1 MPVART
7 DISPSFQAVIDA
19 ALKRL
24 FGDLPEQLK
33 GSVVGMVRIVSIPR
47 DELLY
52 TQGESGSSM
61 HIILT
66 GKLDVSVKG
75 SDGTRRTVAF
85 ARAGESVGEMA
96 LLTRSPRAA
105 TLRAARDCILAEV
118 PGEAFDKVLREYP
131 QALGDISRMIIRRLT
146 QSDSRAADQISAIS
160 IAIIPASPIIEVKN
174 FCRRLARELLHFGRT
189 LHLTSSDIRQ
199 QVSADDP
206 LVRNEFLEH
215 TSHRYDFLIFE
226 GDPEDDAWNRLAVG
240 FVDRIFLVALAD
252 TDHRP
257 QNLER
262 KLLGNRS
269 VTDPVRTELILLYQ
283 KGQVPASTRRWLEC
297 RTVAQHYHVPLEGEL
312 GMRRI
317 ARNVAQTSVGV
328 VFAGGGARGFAH
340 LGVIRALTESGIAID
355 AVGGTSFGAIAA
367 TGPARGFDIESMI
380 DEIRHVFTQER
391 PLDDYTLPMVS
402 LVHGEHLD
410 ALLQKYL
417 DFDIEDLWLPYFAV
431 SSNLTKNRV
440 EVHESGSLWRAV
452 RASISLPAILP
463 PVIHHGDLLID
474 GGVLNNL
481 PVDVMS
487 ERIKGQIIAV
497 DLSAEQEAQY
507 AQAGIPSGMEY
518 LKSRL
523 FPWRE
528 PIEVPTLDR
537 VIMKTTTLA
546 SRREVELAKRMAH
559 LYLNVPLAGFDLLD
573 WNRFHQIVDAGYS
586 YACNAVQ
593 EYVAGNRRIVRRHA
607 IGELLTAR
615 SL

>member
-1 MPVART
+1 MSRT
-7 DISPSFQAVIDA
+7 DISPSFLSVIDA

-24 FGDLPEQLK
+24 FGDLPEQLR
-33 GSVVGMVRIVSIPR
+33 GDVIDLVRIVSIAR
-47 DELLY
+47 DEVLY
-52 TQGESGSSM
+52 TQGEGGSSM

-66 GKLDVSVKG
+66 GKLDVSVAE
-75 SDGTRRTVAF
+75 SDGTRRIVAV
-85 ARAGESVGEMA
+85 ARAGESVGEIA
-96 LLTRSPRAA
+96 LLTQSPRAA

-118 PGEAFDKVLREYP
+118 PGEAFDNVLRIFP
-131 QALGDISRMIIRRLT
+131 HALGDISRMIIRRLT
-146 QSDSRAADQISAIS
+146 QGGSRAADQISATS
-160 IAIIPASPIIEVKN
+160 MAIIPAGPIIEVSN
-174 FCRRLARELLHFGRT
+174 FCCRLTRELLHLGRT
-189 LHLTSSDIRQ
+189 LHLTSSDIKQ
-199 QVSADDP
+199 LVSTDDP
-206 LVRNEFLEH
+206 LARNQFLELA
-215 TSHRYDFLIFE
+215 SYRYDFLVLE
-226 GDPEDDAWNRLAVG
+226 GDPEDDAWNQLAVG
-240 FVDRIFLVALAD
+240 FVDRILLVALAD
-252 TDHRP
+252 ADHRP
-257 QNLER
+257 QTLER

-269 VTDPVRTELILLYQ
+269 AADLVRTELILLYH
-283 KGQVPASTRRWLEC
+283 KGQVPVSTRRWLDC
-297 RTVAQHYHVPLEGEL
+297 RTVAQHYHVPLNGEL
-312 GMRRI
+312 GIRRI
-317 ARNVAQTSVGV
+317 ARTLAQTSVGV

-340 LGVIRALTESGIAID
+340 LGVIRALTEAGIPID

-380 DEIRHVFTQER
+380 DEFRHVFTQER

-417 DFDIEDLWLPYFAV
+417 DLDIEDLWLPYFAV

-463 PVIHHGDLLID
+463 PVIQHGDLLID

-497 DLSAEQEAQY
+497 DLSSEQEAQY

-523 FPWRE
+523 SPWRD
-528 PIEVPTLDR
+528 PIEVPTLAH

-546 SRREVELAKRMAH
+546 SRREVEFAKRMAN
-559 LYLNVPLAGFDLLD
+559 LYLNVPISKFDLLD
-573 WNRFHQIVDAGYS
+573 WNQFPRIVDAGYN
-586 YACNAVQ
+586 YACTAVQ
-593 EYVAGNRRIVRRHA
+593 EYAAGNPGIVRRHA
-607 IGELLTAR
+607 IGELLTTR